1 MLTEARVVLPGVQA
15 LLGFQLISVISQS
28 FEKLP
33 ASSKLVHAVSLG
45 CITIAVILLMAPAA
59 YHRIVFSGQGADE
72 VHRAGGRFVTCA
84 TIPLALGLAGDV
96 YVVLTE
102 ITTSAMIGASI
113 AGVALVFLVG
123 LWHLFPVVVRLRRD
137 Q

>member
-1 MLTEARVVLPGVQA
+1 MLVLGAQV
-15 LLGFQLISVISQS
+15 L
-28 FEKLP
+28 
-33 ASSKLVHAVSLG
+33 LG
-45 CITIAVILLMAPAA
+45 CITIAVILLMAPA
-59 YHRIVFSGQGADE
+59 YHRIVFSGQDADE
-72 VHRAGGRFVTCA
+72 VHRVGHCFVTCA
-84 TIPLALGLAGDV
+84 TIPLAFGLAGDV

-102 ITTSAMIGASI
+102 ITTSARIGASI